1 MITQFIDKLAGVP
14 CETYAQSTGRRIAR
28 GDGFSATSYQH
39 AGFRGLM
46 DPLIMVDHFTMTAP
60 TFGTHPHAGLSA
72 VTVVFEDSEGT
83 FRNRD
88 SLGNDIDLEP
98 GDLYWF
104 KAARGAIH
112 NEQPRPGS
120 RTHALQVFVG
130 LPADRRQG
138 APSAF
143 HLRAQDVPG
152 LDSERAT
159 ARLLLGESNGLAGAA
174 APDNPLSLLD
184 ITLEAG
190 GRFAQHGA
198 DGSHAWLLAID
209 GVPTVTWDNVRV
221 EIKAG
226 TAIAFDSS
234 SDISISSD
242 DAAHVVLFRGNPL
255 RQAFVQRGPFV
266 MGNAAEIDAVE
277 AAYRDG
283 LLGSID

>member
-1 MITQFIDKLAGVP
+1 MTTHLIDKLAGEP
-14 CETYAQSTGRRIAR
+14 CETYVQSAGQRIAR

-39 AGFRGLM
+39 TDFRGLM

-104 KAARGAIH
+104 KAARGAMH

-130 LPADRRQG
+130 LPADRRQA

-143 HLRAQDVPG
+143 HLRAQDVPRLQG
-152 LDSERAT
+152 ERAT
-159 ARLLLGESNGLAGAA
+159 ARLLLGESNGLVGAT

-184 ITLEAG
+184 ITLQPG

-209 GVPTVTWDNVRV
+209 GVPTVTWDNERV
-221 EIKAG
+221 EMKAG

-234 SDISISSD
+234 SGISISSD
-242 DAAHVVLFRGNPL
+242 DAAHVVLFRGKPL

-266 MGNAAEIDAVE
+266 MGNAGELDAVE

-283 LLGSID
+283 LLGSLD

>member
-1 MITQFIDKLAGVP
+1 MTTQFIDKLAGVP
-14 CETYAQSTGRRIAR
+14 CETYAQSAGQRITR

-39 AGFRGLM
+39 AGFLGLM
-46 DPLIMVDHFTMTAP
+46 DPLIMVDHFTMTVP

-72 VTVVFEDSEGT
+72 VTVVFEDSEGI

-130 LPADRRQG
+130 LPAGRRQDV
-138 APSAF
+138 PSAF
-143 HLRAQDVPG
+143 HLRAQSVPRLHG
-152 LDSERAT
+152 ERAT
-159 ARLLLGESNGLAGAA
+159 ARLLLGESNGVAGAA

-184 ITLEAG
+184 ITIEAG
-190 GRFAQHGA
+190 GHFAQHGA
-198 DGSHAWLLAID
+198 DGPHAWLLAVD
-209 GVPTVTWDNVRV
+209 GAPIVTWDSERV
-221 EIKAG
+221 EMKTG

-242 DAAHVVLFRGNPL
+242 DAAHVVLFRGNLL
-255 RQAFVQRGPFV
+255 RQSFVQRGPFV
-266 MGNAAEIDAVE
+266 MGNASELDAVE

-283 LLGSID
+283 LLGSLN

>member
-14 CETYAQSTGRRIAR
+14 CETYAQSDGQRIAR

-39 AGFRGLM
+39 ADFRGLM

-88 SLGNDIDLEP
+88 SLGNEIDLEP

-130 LPADRRQG
+130 LPADRRQD

-143 HLRAQDVPG
+143 HLRAKDVPRLHG
-152 LDSERAT
+152 ERAT
-159 ARLLLGESNGLAGAA
+159 ARLLLGESHGVAGAA

-184 ITLEAG
+184 ITIEAG

-198 DGSHAWLLAID
+198 DGSHVWLLAID
-209 GVPTVTWDNVRV
+209 GVPTVTWDTECV
-221 EIKAG
+221 EMKAG

-234 SDISISSD
+234 SDISISSEN
-242 DAAHVVLFRGNPL
+242 AAHVVLFRGNPM
-255 RQAFVQRGPFV
+255 REAFVQRGPFV

-283 LLGSID
+283 LLGSLD